1 MLLDPPLDLPAGVRL
16 VRPRDVE
23 RLSHVLARA
32 FRDDPTHR
40 WFFPSESAW
49 RRHSHRSFEL
59 LLRENLAAGSVLTN
73 DRLEGVAL
81 WNAPEAQ
88 EPGTLQRFLF
98 SVRMLRHFGAH
109 IPRAIRGFRVIEE
122 AQPDRRRWYLGV
134 IGTDPPRQGRGV
146 GRALIEPLLTR
157 ADAEGVAAWLEAS
170 RPENVPYY
178 QRFGFEVT
186 GEIAL
191 PDGPPL
197 FGMLREPR
205 A

>member
-1 MLLDPPLDLPAGVRL
+1 MALDPPLELPASIRPVR
-16 VRPRDVE
+16 REDVG

-40 WFFPSESAW
+40 WFLPSERAW
-49 RRHSHRSFEL
+49 RRHSHRIFSL
-59 LLRENLAAGSVLTN
+59 LLRDNLATGTVLTN
-73 DRLEGVAL
+73 DRLESVAL
-81 WNAPEAQ
+81 WNEPSAPE
-88 EPGTLQRFLF
+88 PGPLRRFVF
-98 SVRMLRHFGAH
+98 GVRIHRHFGAN

-122 AQPDRRRWYLGV
+122 SQPSQPKWYLSV
-134 IGTDPPRQGRGV
+134 VGTDPPRQGRGV
-146 GRALIEPLLTR
+146 ASALIEPALAR
-157 ADAEGVAAWLEAS
+157 ADAEDLPAWLEAS

-186 GEIAL
+186 DEFSL

-197 FGMLREPR
+197 FGMLRKPR